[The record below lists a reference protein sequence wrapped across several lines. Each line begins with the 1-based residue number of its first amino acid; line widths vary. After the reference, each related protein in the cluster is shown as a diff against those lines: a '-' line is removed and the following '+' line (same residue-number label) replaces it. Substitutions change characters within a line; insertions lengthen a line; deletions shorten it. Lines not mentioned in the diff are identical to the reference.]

1 MSAMESKFARI
12 LCPIDFSDNSLR
24 ALDQAIELAQRDGA
38 VLYLMNVVFVRAGD
52 VSDVRHYVSI
62 STASAK
68 SQLDRIARQRLG
80 AIPHEIVVEIG
91 NPSELIEKAA
101 EDLDVDLIAMATH
114 GRTGVSRFFL
124 GSVAEEVV
132 RTSKRPVLTFGPE
145 TAIAQSNKILCPV
158 DFDANSIAALKFAWR
173 IAHQKR
179 SELVVLH
186 VATLPFEPSNDA
198 AQVPMPKWKQDILA
212 RLRTMVEHNLGADAG
227 CELIVEHGD
236 AATSILE
243 TATELRPD
251 LIVMATHGRGGL
263 SHLLLGSVAAR
274 IVREAGVPVLTV
286 RGNLD
291 TAVSASTPSEH
302 AS

>member
-1 MSAMESKFARI
+1 MESKFARI